1 LYPTLI
7 IIIIITEMSNSA
19 TSTDSTPVPSTEGA
33 FIDRMF
39 IEINSGES
47 ISLRDYQ
54 TNFYRRM
61 TNSATS
67 TDSTPTPIDPMEEV
81 KEQIRDALTPEGSL
95 AQNAVGRAY
104 IKSKFN
110 IKSKFQPG
118 EWAHL
123 STYET
128 QRARPGVVNLRKLG
142 LTEMPTIPEGITD
155 LYIENNCLTVL
166 NYDELPKSLIYLNCS
181 DNLIVE
187 YRGTRPRQLWIMAM
201 NNPVLP
207 TSAHLYFEKEDSASR
222 L

>member
-1 LYPTLI
+1 
-7 IIIIITEMSNSA
+7 MSNSA
-19 TSTDSTPVPSTEGA
+19 TSTDSTPVPSIPEGA
-33 FIDRMF
+33 FIDRMV
-39 IEINSGES
+39 IEIKSGES

-95 AQNAVGRAY
+95 AQNAVARAS
-104 IKSKFN
+104 IKSTFK
-110 IKSKFQPG
+110 PG
-118 EWAHL
+118 EWVHL
-123 STYET
+123 DNCET
-128 QRARPGVVNLRKLG
+128 RRARPGVVNLRKLG
-142 LTEMPTIPEGITD
+142 LTELPTIPEGITD
-155 LYIENNCLTVL
+155 LYIENNRLTVL
-166 NYDELPKSLIYLNCS
+166 NYDELPKSLTYLNCS